1 MAFTASDVKNLREK
15 TGVGMMDCKKA
26 LAEADGDFELAL
38 NNLRERGMAAA
49 AKKAGRITAEGVVLA
64 YQEGDV
70 SVLLEVNSETDFV
83 GKNPEFQAF
92 VLDIAKTIAAHG
104 PVDVE
109 ALSALPL
116 AGGVRTV
123 EESRQ
128 DKILSCGENLSI
140 RRFTRIAGNP
150 AVASYIHGG
159 GAMGVL
165 AEFKTDAAT
174 AATASFKEMSRNV
187 AMQAAAMKPQHLSRE
202 SVSAD
207 ALGSKRQELL
217 EQIAEDPKM
226 AGKPEKVI
234 AGAVQGRISKFYKES
249 CLLEQAFVKDGEIS
263 VRQYIQSVEKELGAP
278 IEAAGFVLYIKGENM
293 QKREDDFAAE
303 VAAASGIRA

>member
-1 MAFTASDVKNLREK
+1 MAFTAKDVAALREK

-26 LAEADGDFELAL
+26 LVEADGDFELAL
-38 NNLRERGMAAA
+38 NNLRERGLAAA
-49 AKKAGRITAEGVVLA
+49 VKKAERITSEGVVLA

-83 GKNPEFQAF
+83 GKNPGFQEF
-92 VLDIAKTIAAHG
+92 VLDIAKTIAAQN
-104 PVDVE
+104 PADVE

-116 AGGVRTV
+116 AGGARTV

-140 RRFTRIAGNP
+140 RRFTRLAGNP
-150 AVASYIHGG
+150 AVASYVHGG

-165 AEFKTDAAT
+165 AEFKTEDAGS
-174 AATASFKEMSRNV
+174 AAFKEMSRNV
-187 AMQAAAMKPQHLSRE
+187 AMQVAAMQPLYLDIAGVPAE
-202 SVSAD
+202 DLEA
-207 ALGSKRQELL
+207 KRQEFL

-226 AGKPEKVI
+226 ANKPEKI
-234 AGAVQGRISKFYKES
+234 LAGIVQGKIGKFYKEA
-249 CLLEQAFVKDGEIS
+249 CLLEQAYVKDDETTVGK
-263 VRQYIQSVEKELGAP
+263 YIQSVAKELDTP
-278 IEAAGFVLYIKGENM
+278 IEAIGFVRYAKGENM

-303 VAAASGIRA
+303 VAAATKGKA